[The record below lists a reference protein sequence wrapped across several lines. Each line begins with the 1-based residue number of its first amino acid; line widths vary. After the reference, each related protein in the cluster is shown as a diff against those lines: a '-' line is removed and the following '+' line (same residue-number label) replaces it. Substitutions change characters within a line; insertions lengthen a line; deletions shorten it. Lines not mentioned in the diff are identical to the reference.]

1 MIAAS
6 LLRHLA
12 ATPGIS
18 SFSRTQLLRTA
29 SLAISRRLPA
39 HTRPP
44 HPTGAPLPGVEVYD
58 CLNAERLPGH
68 LIGDADNSADSIVSH
83 VALTARN
90 VSEFWRTVYGRNS
103 LDNMGMTLCVSV
115 HFSRSYCNAFWDG
128 ERCVFGDGDGLIF
141 KNMSSSIDFIAHEV
155 SHGVTQF
162 TADLDYE
169 NEAGALNE
177 SMSDVFGMVFRQWA
191 LQQSSSTAQW
201 KVGLDMIGPTA
212 LELGWICLRDLE
224 NPANRHSMTIQ
235 PTVYSQCKP
244 DDEVHINSG
253 VPNRAFFIAAST
265 LPWPSWENAGRVWY
279 QALCSQEAS
288 STMSFIK
295 FANLTVKCA
304 MKLYPENPAAVAAV
318 RDAWSAVEVFP

>member
-6 LLRHLA
+6 LLRQLA
-12 ATPGIS
+12 ATPGVPS
-18 SFSRTQLLRTA
+18 HSRAQLFRTA
-29 SLAISRRLPA
+29 GLGISRRLPTL
-39 HTRPP
+39 TRPS
-44 HPTGAPLPGVEVYD
+44 HPIDASLLGEEVYD
-58 CLNAERLPGH
+58 CLNVEALPGR
-68 LIGDADNSADSIVSH
+68 LVGDPDNSSDSIVSH
-83 VALTARN
+83 VALTTRKI
-90 VSEFWRTVYGRNS
+90 SEFWRTVYRRNS
-103 LDNMGMTLCVSV
+103 LDNKGMTLCASI

-141 KNMSSSIDFIAHEV
+141 KNMSSSIDFVAHEV
-155 SHGVTQF
+155 SHGVTQY

-191 LQQSSSTAQW
+191 LKQSSSTAQW
-201 KVGLDMIGPTA
+201 KIGLDMIGPTA

-224 NPANRHSMTIQ
+224 NPANKQSMTIQ

-244 DDEVHINSG
+244 GDEVHINSG
-253 VPNRAFFIAAST
+253 VPNRAFYIAAST

-288 STMSFIK
+288 STISFIE
-295 FANLTVKCA
+295 FAHLTVKCA
-304 MKLYPENPAAVAAV
+304 MQLYPRNPAAVAAV
-318 RDAWSAVEVFP
+318 RDAWSAVEVL